1 MQNNTTEQDKFSAK
15 FEQEFTEFKKEIS
28 KVSILVMGGSGTG
41 KSTLVNSVFKKKIA
55 ESGAGRPTTKGIQ
68 EYNNSYLIVYDSEG
82 YESGAENQ
90 QRYSELIYNFLQ
102 CKNENP
108 LTAVHLGW
116 YCLSAPS
123 ARFTELDAELVKKTS
138 KFMPLAVVLTKI
150 DLATEEQVAA
160 LTKAIKEQC
169 PAISIFLSTTEN
181 IPLENDLNTL

>member
-15 FEQEFTEFKKEIS
+15 LEQEYDQFKKEIS

-102 CKNENP
+102 C
-108 LTAVHLGW
+108 
-116 YCLSAPS
+116 
-123 ARFTELDAELVKKTS
+123 
-138 KFMPLAVVLTKI
+138 
-150 DLATEEQVAA
+150 
-160 LTKAIKEQC
+160 
-169 PAISIFLSTTEN
+169 
-181 IPLENDLNTL
+181 